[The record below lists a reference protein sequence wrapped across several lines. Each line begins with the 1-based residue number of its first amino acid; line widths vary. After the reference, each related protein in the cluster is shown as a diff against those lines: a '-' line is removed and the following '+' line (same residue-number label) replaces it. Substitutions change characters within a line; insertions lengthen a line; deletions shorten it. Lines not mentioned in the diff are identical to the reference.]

1 MYRSAQWGGT
11 LVPRV
16 RFHEGWGRVPHSWS
30 GRRRGFL
37 SAQRVQEVG
46 ERSVDRQLDPSMCA
60 WRQYVDVGGE
70 SYRKPSPRALAN
82 SALTE
87 QIRVIHERR
96 RCTYGAPRIHADP
109 ACSQKST
116 SPANASLAR
125 LAPSSRR
132 TMGAAPDAIAAC

>member
-1 MYRSAQWGGT
+1 
-11 LVPRV
+11 
-16 RFHEGWGRVPHSWS
+16 
-30 GRRRGFL
+30 
-37 SAQRVQEVG
+37 
-46 ERSVDRQLDPSMCA
+46 MCA
-60 WRQYVDVGGE
+60 CRQYVDVGGE